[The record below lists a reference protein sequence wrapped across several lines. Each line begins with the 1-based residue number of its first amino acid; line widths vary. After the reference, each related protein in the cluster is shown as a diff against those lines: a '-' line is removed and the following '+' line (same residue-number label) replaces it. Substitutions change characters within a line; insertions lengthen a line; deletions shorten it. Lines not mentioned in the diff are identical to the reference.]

1 MPMSKGRGRMPSAP
15 IGLKFAEDPDLDPA
29 KIGRAEVKS
38 VYRMN
43 YPSHSGT
50 SPGGCKKNC
59 KNNPRCLVGL
69 GEKTWLE
76 VKEED
81 EDEND
86 DEDDLVRSEGIP
98 AGLRNLGNT
107 CYVNSF
113 LQIWFHNKEFRQSMY
128 DWEPREDPEEQDNHT
143 ILEAELYEPKSKVAS
158 LKALFAMIQFTKRKF
173 VDPADFI
180 GKLGLNPTVQQDAQ
194 EFSKLF
200 ISLLENS
207 LASQSSTSVRTM
219 VQRQFRGEY
228 MYVTTCQKCLNESL
242 RPSHFYELDLHIT
255 GNKTIEACLKDF
267 TKVETMTGD
276 EKYYCAV
283 CCSKQDATR
292 CCQLTELPPV
302 LNLQLNRFQVS
313 SLSTPHSG
321 SNNECFSTISSWA
334 GRRS

>member
-1 MPMSKGRGRMPSAP
+1 MTSAGAQKPITMPMSRGGGRRSSIP
-15 IGLKFAEDPDLDPA
+15 IGLKFAEDPDLDPS
-29 KIGRAEVKS
+29 KIGRREVKS

-43 YPSHSGT
+43 YPSHSGA
-50 SPGGCKKNC
+50 SSNVCKKNC
-59 KNNPRCLVGL
+59 KNNPRCLAGL
-69 GEKTWLE
+69 GEKAWLE
-76 VKEED
+76 EKEE
-81 EDEND
+81 EDDND

-128 DWEPREDPEEQDNHT
+128 DWEPREDPEEQDSEAV
-143 ILEAELYEPKSKVAS
+143 LDAELYEPKSKVGS

-207 LASQSSTSVRTM
+207 LASQTSTSVRTM

-242 RPSHFYELDLHIT
+242 RPSHFYELDLQVT
-255 GNKTIEACLKDF
+255 GNKTIAACLADF
-267 TKVETMTGD
+267 TKVERMTGD
-276 EKYYCAV
+276 EKYYCEK
-283 CCSKQDATR
+283 CCSKQEATR

-313 SLSTPHSG
+313 QYWTL
-321 SNNECFSTISSWA
+321 
-334 GRRS
+334 